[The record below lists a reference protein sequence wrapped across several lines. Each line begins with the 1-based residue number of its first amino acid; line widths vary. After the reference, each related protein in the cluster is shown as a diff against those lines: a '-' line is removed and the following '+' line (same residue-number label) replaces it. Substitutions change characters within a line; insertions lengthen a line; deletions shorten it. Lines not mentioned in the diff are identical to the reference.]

1 MDHPPSGDGWERW
14 RGEVSSK
21 LDQLQKTFEDMRMGK
36 LPCVVDQR
44 LSKFQGQVW
53 KALLIAMMG
62 LLTSIVLW
70 AMDRM

>member
-1 MDHPPSGDGWERW
+1 MDRPPNGNSWERW

-21 LDQLQKTFEDMRMGK
+21 LDQLQKTFEDMRTGK

-44 LSKFQGQVW
+44 LSRFQSQVW
-53 KALLIAMMG
+53 RILLIGMMG